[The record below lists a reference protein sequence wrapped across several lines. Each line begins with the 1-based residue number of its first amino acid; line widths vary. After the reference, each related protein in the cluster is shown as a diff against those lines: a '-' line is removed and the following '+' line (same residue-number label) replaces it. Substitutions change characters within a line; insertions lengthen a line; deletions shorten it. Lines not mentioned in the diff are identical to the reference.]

1 MHNKESSRNTDWEAL
16 FPIPSPGEI
25 RAYRNPQK
33 RRSPYLC
40 GYLQVPRNVR
50 YTEYQVD
57 FRAGHLPRG
66 TYCCLGCWA
75 MDLSGLRRHYRS
87 VPDMYTSAY
96 AGFQRIDDG
105 RTVSIMSFW
114 DISCTDR
121 SGRQITLRPKI
132 LYPDTQIGGGEF
144 WGEGTGARCTAPYEW
159 EAGHWYRMHLR
170 CVNPPDVGTTYVE
183 QWVRDLE
190 TGEKRLLCCYDT
202 LIPNS
207 AFLGNAAIFL
217 ENYLWETAGQVRSM
231 EVRNPMYRREDTG
244 KWHRITQV
252 LLDPQD
258 GPDHGLDPYIGSY
271 DFGIQ
276 EDRIWMITCG
286 AGGDW
291 LHNGR
296 GRKRNQYTIG
306 KAQP

>member
-252 LLDPQD
+252 LLDKN
-258 GPDHGLDPYIGSY
+258 
-271 DFGIQ
+271 
-276 EDRIWMITCG
+276 T
-286 AGGDW
+286 
-291 LHNGR
+291 
-296 GRKRNQYTIG
+296 K
-306 KAQP
+306 